1 MRHRHRKAKLGRT
14 TEHRTALLSN
24 LVCSL
29 IKHRR
34 IETTLAKAKAAR
46 VVADKMVTL
55 SKKGQTE
62 EGSLQYRRLVG
73 ARLQR
78 RPRRFFA
85 KKNGVPGREQRK
97 RWRENEDVVRI
108 LFEDIAPGFAERN
121 GGYTRVIKLGRRR
134 GDAAEM
140 AILEWVSDGDKPV
153 AEDKLAKAKKKTDAE
168 GAAAEG
174 EETEES
180 STEESVE
187 KAAEK
192 GSTSETDTEEPAVD
206 ESSGEAIENVAEEEP
221 VVEAEE
227 EAAKDAAEKE
237 PAKEIE
243 EEPAA
248 KAEEEPA
255 EAEDASEESA
265 EKETKSEDEKKKS
278 D

>member
-55 SKKGQTE
+55 SKKGQSDE
-62 EGSLQYRRLVG
+62 VSLQYRRLVA

-78 RPRRFFA
+78 RPRRFFP

-97 RWRENEDVVRI
+97 QWRENEDVVRI

-140 AILEWVSDGDKPV
+140 AILEWVSDSDQP
-153 AEDKLAKAKKKTDAE
+153 ATEDQPAQAKKKAE
-168 GAAAEG
+168 PEETAAEETETEKATPQESSEETAKNKSAEEHETEG
-174 EETEES
+174 SEDKPSGETAEEETEE
-180 STEESVE
+180 
-187 KAAEK
+187 A
-192 GSTSETDTEEPAVD
+192 PAVETEAETPAKD
-206 ESSGEAIENVAEEEP
+206 AVEEEGPTEAKTEDSPGESGEA
-221 VVEAEE
+221 
-227 EAAKDAAEKE
+227 
-237 PAKEIE
+237 
-243 EEPAA
+243 
-248 KAEEEPA
+248 
-255 EAEDASEESA
+255 
-265 EKETKSEDEKKKS
+265 ETKPEDKDKKS
-278 D
+278 E

>member
-55 SKKGQTE
+55 SKKGQS
-62 EGSLQYRRLVG
+62 GDVSLQYRRLVA

-78 RPRRFFA
+78 RPRRFFP

-97 RWRENEDVVRI
+97 QWRENEDVVRI

-140 AILEWVSDGDKPV
+140 AILEWVSDSDQP
-153 AEDKLAKAKKKTDAE
+153 ATEDQPAQAKKKAE
-168 GAAAEG
+168 PEETAAE
-174 EETEES
+174 ETETEKTTAEESAEETTENEPATEPETEES
-180 STEESVE
+180 E
-187 KAAEK
+187 
-192 GSTSETDTEEPAVD
+192 DTP
-206 ESSGEAIENVAEEEP
+206 SGEMAEEES
-221 VVEAEE
+221 E
-227 EAAKDAAEKE
+227 EAPAAESEKE
-237 PAKEIE
+237 TA
-243 EEPAA
+243 
-248 KAEEEPA
+248 
-255 EAEDASEESA
+255 AEDAVEEKSSTEDVPEESA
-265 EKETKSEDEKKKS
+265 EAETKPEDKEKKS
-278 D
+278 E

>member
-55 SKKGQTE
+55 SKKGQS
-62 EGSLQYRRLVG
+62 GDVSLQYRRLVA

-78 RPRRFFA
+78 RPRRFFP

-97 RWRENEDVVRI
+97 QWRENEDVVRI

-140 AILEWVSDGDKPV
+140 AILEWVSDSDQP
-153 AEDKLAKAKKKTDAE
+153 ATEDQPAQVKKKTE
-168 GAAAEG
+168 PEETAAEETEKATAEESA
-174 EETEES
+174 EETAKNKSAEEPETEESEDTPSGETAEEETEEAPAVETEAEMPAKDTVEEES
-180 STEESVE
+180 STE
-187 KAAEK
+187 AQ
-192 GSTSETDTEEPAVD
+192 TEDVPE
-206 ESSGEAIENVAEEEP
+206 ESGEA
-221 VVEAEE
+221 
-227 EAAKDAAEKE
+227 
-237 PAKEIE
+237 
-243 EEPAA
+243 
-248 KAEEEPA
+248 
-255 EAEDASEESA
+255 
-265 EKETKSEDEKKKS
+265 ETKPEDKEKKS
-278 D
+278 E

>member
-55 SKKGQTE
+55 SKKGQSDE
-62 EGSLQYRRLVG
+62 VSLQYRRLVA

-78 RPRRFFA
+78 RPRRFFP
-85 KKNGVPGREQRK
+85 KKNSVPGREQRK
-97 RWRENEDVVRI
+97 QWRENEDVVRI
-108 LFEDIAPGFAERN
+108 LFEDITPGFAERN

-140 AILEWVSDGDKPV
+140 AILEWVSDGDQP
-153 AEDKLAKAKKKTDAE
+153 ATEDQPAQAKKKAE
-168 GAAAEG
+168 PEETAAE
-174 EETEES
+174 ETETEKATAEETAEETTENKSAEEPETEES
-180 STEESVE
+180 E
-187 KAAEK
+187 
-192 GSTSETDTEEPAVD
+192 DTP
-206 ESSGEAIENVAEEEP
+206 SGETAEEET
-221 VVEAEE
+221 
-227 EAAKDAAEKE
+227 
-237 PAKEIE
+237 E

-248 KAEEEPA
+248 ESEEETPA
-255 EAEDASEESA
+255 KDTVEEEGPTEAKTEDAPGESG
-265 EKETKSEDEKKKS
+265 EVETKPEDKDKKS